1 MIYDIDQI
9 REILPHRYPFLLVD
23 RIEQIIDDKIVI
35 AKKCITANEPF
46 FQGHFPKKNVMPGV
60 LLLEVMA
67 QAGAVL
73 LLSKEENKGK
83 IAYFTGVKNAKF
95 RGMVVPGDVLD
106 IRVEMIKFKMG
117 FGFAEG
123 KISVDGKLICEAEI
137 SFAIGD

>member
-1 MIYDIDQI
+1 MVYDVNQI

-23 RIEQIIDDKIVI
+23 RVEEIIDNKIVI

-46 FQGHFPKKNVMPGV
+46 FQGHFPQKSDLPGV
-60 LLLEVMA
+60 LMLEIMA

-73 LLSKEENKGK
+73 LLSIEENKGK

-106 IRVEMIKFKMG
+106 IKVELIKFKMG
-117 FGFAEG
+117 FGFAQG
-123 KISVDGKLICEAEI
+123 TISVDGKVVCEAEI
-137 SFAIGD
+137 SFAVGD